1 LKLISSPSSSSSEER
16 PLYLVVKEVLVRE
29 IPRVAGTATFVSIR
43 NGPPCDPDRG
53 IVVIDLDLVVVMV
66 VGLVVNNDSTC
77 PNRDNVSSRS
87 TATGTSSGTGSR
99 RIVVFLGRPTLEW
112 VVRVVEVEVQ
122 EPLGTMVMEMSTVP
136 LFVALSSS
144 YR

>member
-1 LKLISSPSSSSSEER
+1 
-16 PLYLVVKEVLVRE
+16 
-29 IPRVAGTATFVSIR
+29 
-43 NGPPCDPDRG
+43 
-53 IVVIDLDLVVVMV
+53 MV
-66 VGLVVNNDSTC
+66 VGLVFNNDSTC
-77 PNRDNVSSRS
+77 PNRDTVSSRS
-87 TATGTSSGTGSR
+87 TATGTSRGTGSR

-122 EPLGTMVMEMSTVP
+122 EPLGTMVMEMSTVA